1 MSELES
7 TKDILDSGFERLK
20 ESSEAMKCDKCQ
32 SEGHR
37 TEDHGKNGGARKGA
51 GMPKGMTTKK
61 VLEQR
66 AVNESFRQRVLKHA
80 DRLFNAQLNLAVGE
94 QVLMV
99 KVTETDTKGRVT
111 RTYHE
116 QVDNAETIQ
125 QFLDDADGSPTSLG
139 SDEHWYYLSTKPAN
153 NQALEALLNRG
164 MGKAPDKLEVEGGF
178 FSQEKLI
185 VKVVGSKHADI
196 EFGEDGT
203 IIEGTGD
210 DTVGDPAP
218 SDTPS

>member
-20 ESSEAMKCDKCQ
+20 ESSKEMKCEKCG
-32 SEGHR
+32 SDGHA
-37 TEDHGKNGGARKGA
+37 TEDHGKKGGARKGA

-66 AVNESFRQRVLKHA
+66 AVNDAFRQRVLKHA

-99 KVTETDTKGRVT
+99 KSTTGEGKNRKT
-111 RTYHE
+111 TYE
-116 QVDNAETIQ
+116 QVTNADTIQ
-125 QFLDDADGSPTSLG
+125 RFLDEADGSPTSLG
-139 SDEHWYYLSTKPAN
+139 EDENWYYLTTKPAN
-153 NQALEALLNRG
+153 NQALESLLNRG
-164 MGKAPDKLEVEGGF
+164 MGKAPDKIEVEGGF

-203 IIEGTGD
+203 IIESSGD
-210 DTVGDPAP
+210 DTVGDPRP